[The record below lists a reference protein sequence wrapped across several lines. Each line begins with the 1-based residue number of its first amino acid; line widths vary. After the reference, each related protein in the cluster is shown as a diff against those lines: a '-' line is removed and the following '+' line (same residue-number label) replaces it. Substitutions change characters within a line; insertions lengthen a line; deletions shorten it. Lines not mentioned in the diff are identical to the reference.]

1 MIDRIYE
8 TLESRFR
15 ALREIEREK
24 LKVPKAYNKREMEKS
39 FQAGIISLVNG
50 HLAWRV
56 LIELLVSFQEMH
68 IIR

>member
-1 MIDRIYE
+1 V
-8 TLESRFR
+8 
-15 ALREIEREK
+15 LREIEREK